1 MWPDTMAQ
9 HESNSLTVFVARA
22 LLNKSAVAAY
32 ILDHCTI
39 PK

>member
-1 MWPDTMAQ
+1 MWPDMTVR
-9 HESNSLTVFVARA
+9 HESNSPTVLLARV

-32 ILDHCTI
+32 ILDHYAI